1 MLYAMPAKADSINL
15 LPPGSGSYAWTAS
28 FPAGSNYNSYYGTG
42 LGYLE
47 TQTYGN
53 GIDTALV
60 VSGGS
65 TVGSIT
71 KFANGGM
78 SVYGGYQDLYGSL
91 SNASFNLKTDTLT
104 GTLTGQQY
112 NLLTQSWKPVTVYL
126 TETLALNG
134 SSGTYDLGGGW
145 TYSYQDGSVTSGNI
159 STVPEPGTFG
169 MLGTGLAG
177 MAGLVRRKLAKR

>member
-1 MLYAMPAKADSINL
+1 
-15 LPPGSGSYAWTAS
+15 
-28 FPAGSNYNSYYGTG
+28 
-42 LGYLE
+42 
-47 TQTYGN
+47 
-53 GIDTALV
+53 V